1 MFKRRAARTLMFGA
15 VVAVAATVMA
25 GCATTSSTAG
35 STSSSNPN
43 DSVGVDKATKTITIG
58 TSAPKTGPEVS
69 FYENIEAAQAA
80 LGVVNSEGGVNG
92 WKIKFTVLD
101 DGYDPSTALSN
112 VRQLVENDKVFAI
125 VTNVGTP
132 TVSAELPYLSN
143 SGVPDIGFV
152 AEAGLLSGK
161 YSTASNLFSVIPA
174 YANVTAFIVNYLAKQ
189 KHEKTI
195 SLMYQDDQSGAAVAP
210 GVAAQAKKD
219 GVTVAASAAVPDTA
233 TDFSGY
239 AAKLKAGNAKEVVAW
254 GPPAM
259 VAGVMNASAAIGYKP
274 EWLAPFFVPGPSFF
288 KLVGPLADNMEFES
302 WFEPLTSGTTGV
314 KTFLA
319 ALSKYTPD
327 SNPSTTAEG
336 GWISMYEFIDGL
348 KAATAGGKM
357 PTRSAL
363 MAALNNGKS
372 LEPGNV
378 GAKFSYTPTDRIPG
392 SVDSILKYDNGSLT
406 TVYGP
411 TPDPTTVAKS
421 VFR

>member
-1 MFKRRAARTLMFGA
+1 MFVAA
-15 VVAVAATVMA
+15 VAVMATALV
-25 GCATTSSTAG
+25 GCATTT
-35 STSSSNPN
+35 TSSGTGGSSANPD
-43 DSVGVDKATKTITIG
+43 DSVGVDTATKTITIG
-58 TSAPKTGPEVS
+58 TSAPKTGPQVS
-69 FYENIEAAQAA
+69 FYENIQAAQAA
-80 LGVVNSEGGVNG
+80 LGVVNSSGGVNG

-101 DGYDPSTALSN
+101 DGYNPSTALSN

-132 TVSAELPYLSN
+132 TVSAELPYLVS

-152 AEAGLLSGK
+152 AEAGLLAGK
-161 YSTASNLFSVIPA
+161 YKSASNLFSVIPA
-174 YANVTAFIVNYLAKQ
+174 YANVTAFIVDYLADQ

-210 GVAAQAKKD
+210 GIAAEAKKK
-219 GVTVAASAAVPDTA
+219 GVTVATSAAVPDTA

-239 AAKLKAGNAKEVVAW
+239 ASKLKDGGAKEVVAW

-274 EWLAPFFVPGPSFF
+274 QWLAPFFVPGPAFF
-288 KLVGPLADNMEFES
+288 KLVGPLADDMEFET
-302 WFEPLTSGTTGV
+302 WFQPLTSGTKGV
-314 KTFLA
+314 DTFLA
-319 ALSKYTPD
+319 ALKKYTTD
-327 SNPSTTAEG
+327 TNPGTTAEG
-336 GWISMYEFIDGL
+336 GWISMYEFIEGL
-348 KAATAGGKM
+348 KAATAGGKT

-372 LEPGNV
+372 FEPGNV
-378 GAKFSYTPTDRIPG
+378 GASFAYSPDNRIPV
-392 SVDSILKYDNGSLT
+392 SVDSILAYDGGALT

-411 TPDPTTVAKS
+411 KKDPTDVAKS